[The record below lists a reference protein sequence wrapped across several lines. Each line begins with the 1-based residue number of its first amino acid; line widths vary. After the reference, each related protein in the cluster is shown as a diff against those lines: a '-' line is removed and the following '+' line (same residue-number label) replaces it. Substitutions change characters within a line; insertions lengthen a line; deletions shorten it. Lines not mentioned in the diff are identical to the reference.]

1 MVGKFV
7 ELTPLELV
15 LTFLISLL
23 YLWVLCNVP
32 ALAAGLKRFPEGRQK
47 ERKRVGADAR
57 SPSFSVIVPVMNE
70 EKVVERILN
79 ALLNL
84 DYPSEKV
91 ETIVVDDGSTDSTAS
106 ICREYVRRF
115 PDQIRY
121 LRRPFSRGKPSALNY
136 AFRHARGEII
146 ATFDADNVPGSDALR
161 IAAKYFEDPDV
172 DAVQGRIDSINAD
185 ENMLTKCVSQEM
197 AIFYDAYLRGKAA
210 LDLFVPLAG
219 TCQFIRRR
227 VLAEAGGWEEESL
240 SEDME
245 LSVRLIEKG
254 CRIRYAPEIRTWQEY
269 PASISE
275 FLRQRTRWFRGC
287 MGVALRYGK
296 LLAKMNRQCVD
307 AEVMLF
313 GSYMFLLCFLC
324 FFLGVFTFL
333 VPSTPVFA
341 SIVQVTSL
349 LIVTCLLLSGTA
361 MFYAAKP
368 RRLANVLWIPF
379 LYFYV
384 AVQSCISLFA
394 LLQILFNKPKKWTK
408 TTKTGRVTVS
418 AEDVGSVDS
427 EEKVAQPMGL
437 KRINVYS
444 DSEVL
449 IRHKS

>member
-1 MVGKFV
+1 
-7 ELTPLELV
+7 V
-15 LTFLISLL
+15 LTLLVSLL
-23 YLWVLCNVP
+23 YVWVLCNVP
-32 ALAAGLKRFPEGRQK
+32 ALAAGLKRIP
-47 ERKRVGADAR
+47 ERKQKNRGKVDA
-57 SPSFSVIVPVMNE
+57 SAELPSFSVVVPVKDE
-70 EKVVERILN
+70 EKVVKRILN

-84 DYPSEKV
+84 DYPVGKV
-91 ETIVVDDGSTDSTAS
+91 ETIVVDDGSTDGTTG
-106 ICREYVRRF
+106 ICRDYVGRF
-115 PDQIRY
+115 PGRILY
-121 LRRPFSRGKPSALNY
+121 LRRPFSSGKPSALNY
-136 AFRHARGEII
+136 AFLHAKGEII
-146 ATFDADNVPGSDALR
+146 ATFDADNVPRSDALR
-161 IAAKYFEDPDV
+161 VAAKYFEDPSV

-219 TCQFIRRR
+219 TCQFIRRK
-227 VLAEAGGWEEESL
+227 VLVEAGGWEEESL

-254 CRIRYAPEIRTWQEY
+254 CRIGYAPEIRTWQEY
-269 PASISE
+269 PASISG

-296 LLAKMNRQCVD
+296 LLTKVNRQCFD

-313 GSYMFLLCFLC
+313 GSYMFLLCFFCL
-324 FFLGVFTFL
+324 FLGVFTFF
-333 VPSTPVFA
+333 VPSTPLFA

-349 LIVTCLLLSGTA
+349 LIVACLLFSGAA

-379 LYFYV
+379 LIFYV
-384 AVQSCISLFA
+384 AVQSCISFFA

-418 AEDVGSVDS
+418 AEDVGSVGS
-427 EEKVAQPMGL
+427 EEKVAQQW
-437 KRINVYS
+437 
-444 DSEVL
+444 D
-449 IRHKS
+449 